1 MKAEK
6 LKNPIFLF
14 NACLLIV
21 FIILDLIANTYG
33 ESARQFPRF
42 VLGIGIVVLVFWM
55 VIYFL
60 FPSAM
65 RFIEAQEEVEGG
77 DSRNPSRY
85 WLAWFCIAISV
96 LIGYLFGFLFTVPSG
111 FLSYGLILGDR
122 KKLLSLSILTVI
134 STVIFYIAFDYI
146 LHIPLLQGVFVDLG

>member
-21 FIILDLIANTYG
+21 FIILNLIANTYA
-33 ESARQFPRF
+33 EAARQFPRF
-42 VLGIGIVVLVFWM
+42 VLGIGIVVLVCWM

-65 RFIEAQEEVEGG
+65 RFIEAQEEVEEG
-77 DSRNPSRY
+77 DSGNPARY
-85 WLAWFCIAISV
+85 WLAWFCIGISV

-111 FLSYGLILGDR
+111 FLSYGLVLGDR
-122 KKLLSLSILTVI
+122 RKLLSLSILTVI
-134 STVIFYIAFDYI
+134 STIIFYIGFDYI
-146 LHIPLLQGVFVDLG
+146 LNIPLLQGVFVDLG